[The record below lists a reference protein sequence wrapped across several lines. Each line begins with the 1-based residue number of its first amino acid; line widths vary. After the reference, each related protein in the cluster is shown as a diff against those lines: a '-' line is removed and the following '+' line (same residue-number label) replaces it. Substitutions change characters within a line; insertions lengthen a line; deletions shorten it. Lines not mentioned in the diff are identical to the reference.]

1 VKKQYLF
8 GYLFVR
14 TAKGLALLV
23 MLIGIG
29 FCLLQYSQAKAA
41 ASAVSYQP
49 SPYLQRALGKLKDD
63 FSAAAQIVSSF
74 NADNQLTTPK
84 VQVPLFP
91 AAIDSN
97 ANFARIDDALA
108 KVDQE
113 RQQLKQSIVSR
124 FETSVKSIEEKLRT
138 YAAGLESLPSATP
151 DAVTRR
157 VSTETPSASPTQQQ
171 ESLFSSKLSMDEVNK
186 RSANLTRRK
195 EFLKVLGTKAENADN
210 RARLS
215 EAVDQLD
222 VLSKLLPEK
231 FETSPAEGPE
241 SASTPS
247 NEPRPDQSRKVFL
260 SERIAAQ
267 LEQLRG
273 EVGQIFLTSWTL
285 DDTFEQAADLNSGE
299 RDKCRVSTLAQK
311 GIWLSAVSRITTGL
325 LAAVL
330 GSFLIL
336 VCADLVRTLLDTAN
350 HTYVVADAVNAIR
363 GKPSSQSESPQG

>member
-1 VKKQYLF
+1 
-8 GYLFVR
+8 
-14 TAKGLALLV
+14 
-23 MLIGIG
+23 
-29 FCLLQYSQAKAA
+29 
-41 ASAVSYQP
+41 
-49 SPYLQRALGKLKDD
+49 
-63 FSAAAQIVSSF
+63 
-74 NADNQLTTPK
+74 
-84 VQVPLFP
+84 
-91 AAIDSN
+91 
-97 ANFARIDDALA
+97 
-108 KVDQE
+108 
-113 RQQLKQSIVSR
+113 
-124 FETSVKSIEEKLRT
+124 
-138 YAAGLESLPSATP
+138 
-151 DAVTRR
+151 
-157 VSTETPSASPTQQQ
+157 
-171 ESLFSSKLSMDEVNK
+171 
-186 RSANLTRRK
+186 
-195 EFLKVLGTKAENADN
+195 VLGTKAENADN

-215 EAVDQLD
+215 EAVDQLE

-285 DDTFEQAADLNSGE
+285 DDTFEQAADLNSVE

-350 HTYVVADAVNAIR
+350 HTYVVADAINAIR
-363 GKPSSQSESPQG
+363 GKPSSPSESHQG

>member
-91 AAIDSN
+91 AVIDSN
-97 ANFARIDDALA
+97 ANFARIDDALS

-113 RQQLKQSIVSR
+113 RQQLKQSMVSR
-124 FETSVKSIEEKLRT
+124 FETSIKSIEEKLRT
-138 YAAGLESLPSATP
+138 YAAGLESLPTATP

-157 VSTETPSASPTQQQ
+157 VSTSTPPASPTQQQ
-171 ESLFSSKLSMDEVNK
+171 ESLFSSKLSVDEVNK

-215 EAVDQLD
+215 EAVDQLE

-285 DDTFEQAADLNSGE
+285 DDTFEQAADLNSVE

-330 GSFLIL
+330 GSFVIL
-336 VCADLVRTLLDTAN
+336 VCADLVRTLLDTAD
-350 HTYVVADAVNAIR
+350 HTYVVADAINAIR
-363 GKPSSQSESPQG
+363 GKASSQSESPRR